1 MPMITIFSWLETWLT
16 LPENCLVMF
25 KNGTT
30 MLMPKAMPER
40 LRLGAPVIIITPE
53 TMATHTYST
62 LPMLFRMG
70 ISMLA

>member
-1 MPMITIFSWLETWLT
+1 MPMMTMFSWLETWLT

-30 MLMPKAMPER
+30 MLMPKAMPEM
-40 LRLGAPVIIITPE
+40 LRLGAPVIIRMPE

-70 ISMLA
+70 MSMLA